1 MTEQMKEI
9 LDTIQESYKQGY
21 KDAIDKACELLNEN
35 IEDRTR
41 SYEDYD
47 VHDVV
52 VSNYAIKKEFIEA
65 FRKAMEEQQ

>member
-1 MTEQMKEI
+1 MKEI